1 MKFSFKRLLKSIFN
15 AFQGIKYAF
24 SQQSFFLMFLIAIGI
39 LILSFWLRISYFE
52 WLITIFL
59 IGFILSLEM
68 LNTVLERTLD
78 FLEPYISDK
87 IRMIKDLIAGAVFL
101 ACLTALILGLMIFLP
116 KILIKIYVIFF

>member
-1 MKFSFKRLLKSIFN
+1 MKLSFKRLLKSIFN

-24 SQQSFFLMFLIAIGI
+24 SQQNFFLMFLMAIGT
-39 LILSFWLRISYFE
+39 LIFSFWLRISYFE
-52 WLITIFL
+52 WLVMIFL

-87 IRMIKDLIAGAVFL
+87 VKVIKDLIAGAVFI
-101 ACLTALILGLMIFLP
+101 ACLTAIILGFIIFLP
-116 KILIKIYVIFF
+116 KILIKIYAIFF